1 MFDWLYSIF
10 VSVVSFVLSLFGL
23 SLDKRNVE
31 LMGNQKEE
39 QASHASQEE
48 QAMQA
53 EHTAHAS
60 EQLP

>member
-1 MFDWLYSIF
+1 MFDWLYNIF

-39 QASHASQEE
+39 QASQASQEVA
-48 QAMQA
+48 QASQSD
-53 EHTAHAS
+53 HAS

>member
-10 VSVVSFVLSLFGL
+10 VSIVSFVLSLFGL
-23 SLDKRNVE
+23 SLDKRTVE

-39 QASHASQEE
+39 SASQEE

-53 EHTAHAS
+53 QHTAQS